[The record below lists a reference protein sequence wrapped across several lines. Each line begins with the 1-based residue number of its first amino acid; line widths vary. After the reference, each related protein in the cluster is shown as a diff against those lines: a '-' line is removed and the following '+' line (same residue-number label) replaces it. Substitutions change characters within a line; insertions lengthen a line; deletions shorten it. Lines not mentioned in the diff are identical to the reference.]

1 MYEEIMLVLR
11 EVRQDRSEY
20 ISGEDWALQ
29 VEALEGAL
37 AAFQRIWE
45 ICHEPT
51 GREPALRH
59 FQRDFDEI
67 RALVKP
73 FIKPEEA

>member
-1 MYEEIMLVLR
+1 MYEELELVLG
-11 EVRQDRSEY
+11 EVREKAES
-20 ISGEDWALQ
+20 ISKEGWGHQ

-37 AAFQRIWE
+37 GAFQRVWE

-73 FIKPEEA
+73 FIKPEEV

>member
-1 MYEEIMLVLR
+1 MYEELEWVLR
-11 EVRQDRSEY
+11 RVRNNRAEY
-20 ISGEDWALQ
+20 LTDELWIGQ

-37 AAFQRIWE
+37 AAFRRVWE
-45 ICHEPT
+45 ICHTPT
-51 GREPALRH
+51 GKEPALRH